1 MVCYPELNVLGGG
14 HALTLCQTAGLSTS
28 LPDQVRQ
35 ILEVVGTAL
44 HSISSSR
51 NKQARHDSESAV
63 QSEGQVQAAERVREL
78 IRRGIWHDPR
88 MGPIA
93 GGGVIAELGVG
104 DEPFNGRD
112 EDFVSNS
119 LKTEVP
125 TAKRGGYDPS
135 GPKAVN
141 TLPIVVLKNYYTATG
156 KEEVTAVFARWA
168 AALVEEQVRPPA
180 SFVGLWK

>member
-1 MVCYPELNVLGGG
+1 
-14 HALTLCQTAGLSTS
+14 LSTS

-44 HSISSSR
+44 HSISSTR
-51 NKQARHDSESAV
+51 KRQARHDRESAI
-63 QSEGQVQAAERVREL
+63 QSEEQVRAAERVQER

-104 DEPFNGRD
+104 DEPFNERD
-112 EDFVSNS
+112 EDFVIYSP
-119 LKTEVP
+119 KTEVS

-135 GPKAVN
+135 AVN
-141 TLPIVVLKNYYTATG
+141 TLPIVVLKNYTANG
-156 KEEVTAVFARWA
+156 KEEVMDVFARWA
-168 AALVEEQVRPPA
+168 AALVEEQVRPLLCP
-180 SFVGLWK
+180 